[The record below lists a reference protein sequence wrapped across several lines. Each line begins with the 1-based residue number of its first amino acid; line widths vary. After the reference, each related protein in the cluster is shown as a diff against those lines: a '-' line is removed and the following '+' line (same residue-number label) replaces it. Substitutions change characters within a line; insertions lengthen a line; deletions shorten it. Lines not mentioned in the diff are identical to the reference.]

1 MMITDCSKNYLD
13 NTLTLVFEGDSVS
26 EQEVRDYCQRNY
38 NVLPVTIDIEPPN
51 EGFGGYPNPGV
62 VKVQLPWD

>member
-1 MMITDCSKNYLD
+1 MITDCSKNYLD

>member
-1 MMITDCSKNYLD
+1 MITDCSKNYLD
-13 NTLTLVFEGDSVS
+13 NTLTLVFEGESIS

-38 NVLPVTIDIEPPN
+38 NVVPVSIDIEPPN

-62 VKVQLPWD
+62 VKVQLPGN